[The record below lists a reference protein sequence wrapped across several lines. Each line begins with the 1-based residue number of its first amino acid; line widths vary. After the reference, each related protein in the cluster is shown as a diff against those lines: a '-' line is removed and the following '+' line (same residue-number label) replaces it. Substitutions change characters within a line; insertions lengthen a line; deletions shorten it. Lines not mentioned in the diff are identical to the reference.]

1 MGLKNTDF
9 FPNTSYDN
17 DTHIIVC
24 NQCLTHLCLSSLV
37 LLDKFCSQLG
47 DAYLVDRLINVTPDG
62 EDRKTPMRTGVYLIN
77 KIRCVQCATTLGW
90 IYKKLFSYSEL
101 YKEGKYVIERAF
113 IHEIPN
119 LSTEALVL
127 QARHLRRRRLSNMS
141 AVSAMSASSDED
153 SVGGKARLMF
163 LGRDLLDPAL
173 RLALV
178 GAKHDDDVFVDS

>member
-9 FPNTSYDN
+9 FESKSYEG

-24 NQCLTHLCLSSLV
+24 NECLTHLCLSSLV

-77 KIRCVQCATTLGW
+77 KIRCVQCASTLGW
-90 IYKKLFSYSEL
+90 VYKKLFSYSEL
-101 YKEGKYVIERAF
+101 YKEGKYVIERAY

-119 LSTEALVL
+119 VSTEALVL
-127 QARHLRRRRLSNMS
+127 QARHLLRRRLSVMS
-141 AVSAMSASSDED
+141 SVSASSDEY
-153 SVGGKARLMF
+153 SMKGNAQHMRMARVP
-163 LGRDLLDPAL
+163 LDPVL
-173 RLALV
+173 RLAMV
-178 GAKHDDDVFVDS
+178 GMMDNHDDVFVDT

>member
-9 FPNTSYDN
+9 FENKSYDT
-17 DTHIIVC
+17 DTNIIVC
-24 NQCLTHLCLSSLV
+24 NECLTHLCLSSLV

-101 YKEGKYVIERAF
+101 YKEGKYVIERAY

-127 QARHLRRRRLSNMS
+127 QARHLLRRRLSNMS
-141 AVSAMSASSDED
+141 TLSGSSDEE
-153 SVGGKARLMF
+153 SLSGKARFMLM
-163 LGRDLLDPAL
+163 GRDPLDPVL

-178 GAKHDDDVFVDS
+178 GVKDDDDVFVDA